1 MAYNF
6 VIFYL
11 INYLVM
17 RVSLIIATY
26 NWPESLILALRSIEK
41 QTIVP
46 EEVIIAD
53 DGSTAETKEIIDKF
67 QKDSDLNIIHSWQED
82 KGFRVAQSRN
92 KAIVKSSGD
101 YIILV
106 DGDMILHR
114 KFIQDHIKNA
124 QANYFVQGSRVL
136 LTEDKS
142 EKILD
147 SKRTSFSFFSTGLKN
162 RKNAI
167 RSNLLSKIF
176 SSKKNYLKGVRSCNM
191 AFFKDDCMKVNGF
204 NEDFIGWGRE
214 DSEFIVRLLNSGI
227 NRKTLRFN
235 AVQYHLW
242 HPQNK
247 SEFLRKNNLLLKLAI
262 DNNIQYC
269 ESGINRYIKGI

>member
-1 MAYNF
+1 
-6 VIFYL
+6 
-11 INYLVM
+11 M
-17 RVSLIIATY
+17 RVSLIITTY

-82 KGFRVAQSRN
+82 KGYRVAQSRN

-106 DGDMILHR
+106 DGDMILHP

-167 RSNLLSKIF
+167 RSNLLSKVF

-191 AFFKDDCMKVNGF
+191 AFFRQDCINVNGF
-204 NEDFIGWGRE
+204 NNEFEGWGRE
-214 DSEFIVRLLNSGI
+214 DSEFVVRLMNTGI
-227 NRKTLRFN
+227 IRKNIRFN
-235 AVQYHLW
+235 AIQYHLW
-242 HPQNK
+242 HKKIDIEYLDSNNQLLQNSIHQK
-247 SEFLRKNNLLLKLAI
+247 HQFCNH
-262 DNNIQYC
+262 
-269 ESGINRYIKGI
+269 GINQFL

>member
-1 MAYNF
+1 
-6 VIFYL
+6 
-11 INYLVM
+11 M

-82 KGFRVAQSRN
+82 KGFRAAQSRN

-106 DGDMILHR
+106 DGDMILHPN
-114 KFIQDHIKNA
+114 FIQDHIKNA

-214 DSEFIVRLLNSGI
+214 DSEFAVRLLNSGI
-227 NRKTLRFN
+227 NRKNVRFN
-235 AVQYHLW
+235 MIQFHLW
-242 HPQNK
+242 HKDTTRDSLGQNDATLH
-247 SEFLRKNNLLLKLAI
+247 SAI
-262 DNNIQYC
+262 DNHVNWC
-269 ESGINRYIKGI
+269 DNGISKYL